1 MKLDFIDNY
10 KDELIA
16 IRRDIHKYPEQGWCE
31 FRTTC
36 IIVERLKESGF
47 TVFYGKQII
56 HKKSRIGVPSEK
68 TLQYY
73 ERKAIEYGA
82 KPEITA
88 MMHGGFTGA
97 IGMLECGEGPCT
109 AFRFDI
115 DCVLVDESNEESHTP
130 YTEGFCSINSGL
142 AHSCG
147 HDGHIAIGLV
157 FAKLLAQSREKLKGK
172 IVLIFQPAEEGV
184 RGAKAIINSG
194 ILPKIDFIIGGHIGL
209 SMKSLNCFSSGC
221 YGFLA
226 TDKFDVKIYGN
237 AAHAGNSPE
246 KGKNAMM
253 AAANMIMSLYA
264 IPRHSDGATRI
275 NVGKM
280 TSGSFRSVIPE
291 YAELQIEVRGE
302 TDELNKYMYNSAINI
317 IDGIAK
323 IYGVRYEIVPA
334 GTSISI
340 ESSKN
345 LERKVKEIVENL
357 GIYDQVVSRTQIQ
370 GSEDFTFIMKHVIDN
385 GGLATYLMWGS
396 DIKNAF
402 HNGNFDFDE
411 EAMVKAVKTL
421 YAVAVNLN
429 EKNS

>member
-1 MKLDFIDNY
+1 M
-10 KDELIA
+10 
-16 IRRDIHKYPEQGWCE
+16 
-31 FRTTC
+31 
-36 IIVERLKESGF
+36 
-47 TVFYGKQII
+47 
-56 HKKSRIGVPSEK
+56 
-68 TLQYY
+68 QYY
-73 ERKAIEYGA
+73 ERKAVEYGA
-82 KPEITA
+82 DPEMIA
-88 MMHGGFTGA
+88 MMQGGFTGA
-97 IGMLECGEGPCT
+97 IGILECGEGPCT

-115 DCVLVDESNEESHTP
+115 DCVIVNESNEESHVP
-130 YTEGFCSINSGL
+130 YAEGFCSTNSGL

-157 FAKLLAQSREKLKGK
+157 FAKLLAQSKERLKGK

-184 RGAKAIINSG
+184 RGARAIINSG

-209 SMKSLNCFSSGC
+209 SMKSSDSFSAGC

-246 KGKNAMM
+246 KGKNAML

-264 IPRHSDGATRI
+264 IPRHSDGTTRI

-280 TSGSFRSVIPE
+280 ASGSFRNVIPE

-302 TDELNKYMYNSAINI
+302 TDELNKYMYDSAVSI

-323 IYGVRYEIVPA
+323 TYGVRYEIIPA
-334 GTSISI
+334 GASISA
-340 ESSKN
+340 ESSKE
-345 LERKVKEIVENL
+345 LESKVKAIVESL
-357 GIYDQVVSRTQIQ
+357 GIYDHVVSRAQIHV
-370 GSEDFTFIMKHVIDN
+370 SEDFTLMMRHVMDN

-411 EAMVKAVKTL
+411 GTMVKAVKTL
-421 YAVAVNLN
+421 YAIIIGLG
-429 EKNS
+429 